1 MTKPEAAVENHLISQ
16 CKKLK
21 FMCLKFTSPGTTGVP
36 DRVVI
41 ANGHTVFIEIKRPGG
56 KLRRLQEVMV
66 AEMRSHGAVVHV
78 ADTKDLVDDV
88 LAQLI
93 RTSVRSTT

>member
-1 MTKPEAAVENHLISQ
+1 MPTPEGIIEDHLVER

-41 ANGHTVFIEIKRPGG
+41 ANGLTIFIELKAPG
-56 KLRRLQEVMV
+56 KKPRRLQEIVI
-66 AEMRSHGAVVHV
+66 AEMRSHGAEVRVVNS
-78 ADTKDLVDDV
+78 KESVDAV
-88 LAQLI
+88 LAEL
-93 RTSVRSTT
+93 SAGLKAA